1 MTNPPSIRF
10 TNEGTLK
17 RFCNRKRQGNR
28 PTDPSDINDEL
39 KIDYLPTDFLL
50 KDIRIEGA
58 RHLLFATQK
67 QLKILANSKV
77 WYMDGTFD
85 VVRDPYYQLFSIHA
99 FVRSG
104 ECTKQLPLVF
114 VLMSRRRKCDYEN
127 VFKAIKTILH
137 LNFSGTRVKKFVM
150 DFEAATWQALS
161 LVWPDVRR
169 QGWAFHFTQA
179 IMKNMRQNK
188 LASLYNK
195 DIGTRNLM
203 KQVMALCYIP
213 DMFIPSLFLSL
224 RGKMTTDGL
233 NRFAEYFDRTWLKNS
248 VWKPK
253 DWSVFDVDVRTNN
266 HLEWWHRYFNS
277 IARTNMPFYS
287 LISKIHEVNI
297 AVESDVAE
305 VMEENIPRRAD
316 AKYSEADDKLK
327 EVWSVFKD
335 GGLSAEALLRRCSK
349 IYGPAFCKE

>member
-1 MTNPPSIRF
+1 MSLFFI
-10 TNEGTLK
+10 
-17 RFCNRKRQGNR
+17 
-28 PTDPSDINDEL
+28 
-39 KIDYLPTDFLL
+39 ID
-50 KDIRIEGA
+50 
-58 RHLLFATQK
+58 
-67 QLKILANSKV
+67 
-77 WYMDGTFD
+77 
-85 VVRDPYYQLFSIHA
+85 A

-114 VLMSRRRKCDYEN
+114 VLMSRRR
-127 VFKAIKTILH
+127 
-137 LNFSGTRVKKFVM
+137 TRVKKFVM

-161 LVWPDVRR
+161 LAWPDVRR
-169 QGWAFHFTQA
+169 QGCAFHFTQA

-195 DIGTRNLM
+195 DIGTRDLM

-213 DMFIPSLFLSL
+213 DMFIPSLCLSL

-266 HLEWWHRYFNS
+266 HLEGWHRYFNS

-305 VMEENIPRRAD
+305 VMEENRNGD
-316 AKYSEADDKLK
+316 
-327 EVWSVFKD
+327 VD
-335 GGLSAEALLRRCSK
+335 GQL
-349 IYGPAFCKE
+349 